1 MTSASPTGG
10 DVSPERPNRIP
21 EVINLAPETLVRHRA
36 RLLEPPTALRA
47 PDGSWPL
54 STAYRADS
62 LLLPARVAQNLV
74 PDQPNDYNRALE
86 PLGVELRPSGDE
98 GWRENLRRV
107 DPELPVPVQ
116 LLARVDGVSDRAP
129 DPWTALVR
137 LRRAFGT
144 DQRGRQIGLNHLVA
158 AASVTV
164 EGAPVNHG
172 GQVDG
177 APVNH
182 GGGMGESRITLFT
195 GSRNPVAMLGKRP
208 VRCPAAKLVG
218 ERRPVVAVLDTGIGT
233 HNWLPV
239 GPVSADPVVE
249 ISEPFQ
255 QALAAHEPWLTPH
268 PLVEPADDPD
278 AIRPLLGLTDS
289 HFGHGTFV
297 TGLIH
302 QMCPDAR
309 VLSLR
314 VLESDGFSTE
324 GSVLFALDWLRR
336 RVKDAIDNDKPDQLV
351 DVVSMSL
358 GFYPETATPGEV
370 QQFADAVK
378 RLTDLG
384 VLVIAAAGNDATT
397 RPFLPAAFGSELT
410 GANGNGLVA
419 AIGALNASGFTTAA
433 FSNAGPW
440 VWRWAPGNAL
450 VSTVPMWEGAANPGM
465 GKLDGG
471 GVSPRMRTSP
481 DPDDLRTGFAVWAG
495 TSFATPVVAGLLA
508 ESLAR
513 DPETGKAFGGERARR
528 ALRLTDLRLEDRG
541 WR

>member
-1 MTSASPTGG
+1 MTSATGDTAPDRP
-10 DVSPERPNRIP
+10 DVRFP
-21 EVINLAPETLVRHRA
+21 EVVSLPPQVLARHRA
-36 RLLEPPTALRA
+36 RMLEPPTALRT
-47 PDGSWPL
+47 PDGAWPL

-62 LLLPARVAQNLV
+62 LLVPAADARNMTPGERNEYTEV
-74 PDQPNDYNRALE
+74 LE
-86 PLGVELRPSGDE
+86 PIGVELRPSGDE
-98 GWRENLRRV
+98 RWQQNLR
-107 DPELPVPVQ
+107 DAHPDLPVPVQ
-116 LLARVDGVSDRAP
+116 LVTRVDAVTDRAP

-137 LRRAFGT
+137 ARRVLGAAHGA
-144 DQRGRQIGLNHLVA
+144 RIGLNHLVG

-172 GQVDG
+172 GSIDG

-182 GGGMGESRITLFT
+182 GGGMGDGRIALYT

-208 VRCPAAKLVG
+208 VRRPAGELVG
-218 ERRPVVAVLDTGIGT
+218 GRRPVVAVLDTGIGT

-239 GPVSADPVVE
+239 GPLTADPVVE
-249 ISEPFQ
+249 VSEDFQ
-255 QALAAHEPWLTPH
+255 LALADHEPWLSPH
-268 PLVEPADDPD
+268 PLAGVADQPD
-278 AIRPLLGLTDS
+278 VVQPLLGLTDS

-302 QMCPDAR
+302 QTCPDAR

-336 RVKDAIDNDKPDQLV
+336 RVEAAIANNRPDELV

-358 GFYPETATPGEV
+358 GFYPETATP
-370 QQFADAVK
+370 ADAAQVAAAVG

-384 VLVIAAAGNDATT
+384 VLVVPAAGNDATT
-397 RPFLPAAFGSELT
+397 RPFLPAAFGADAG
-410 GANGNGLVA
+410 GAHGNPLLA

-433 FSNAGPW
+433 FSNDGPW

-450 VSTVPMWEGAANPGM
+450 VSTVPIWEGAANPGV

-471 GVSPRMRTSP
+471 GVGPRLRTSP

-495 TSFATPVVAGLLA
+495 TSFATPVVAGMLA
-508 ESLAR
+508 DSLSR
-513 DPETGKAFGGERARR
+513 DPEAKAAFGQSRAHS
-528 ALRLTDLRLEDRG
+528 ALKLTDLRLAERG